1 LAPPQTPDHRRAG
14 LPLLLCPRR
23 QAGHP
28 DHADPGGLPA
38 LGGAARCT
46 DPNDNQGRIWFVDAD
61 TGAELDSY
69 KIPRAE
75 DGTCTMHNFN
85 FLPRRDGKNV
95 LVSSA
100 YTGGTTVVDVDAL
113 LAGASEADAEV
124 GFFRAHG
131 GNAWSSHW
139 YNGHIYAND
148 INRGVDIL
156 LLSDKA
162 RATTMKFDHFN
173 PQTQLSLID

>member
-1 LAPPQTPDHRRAG
+1 
-14 LPLLLCPRR
+14 
-23 QAGHP
+23 
-28 DHADPGGLPA
+28 
-38 LGGAARCT
+38 
-46 DPNDNQGRIWFVDAD
+46 
-61 TGAELDSY
+61 
-69 KIPRAE
+69 
-75 DGTCTMHNFN
+75 MHNFN